1 MTVWDNLGS
10 LGNVEDRRGMGGAG
24 LGGGGLVG
32 IVLFLALSFM
42 GINIDPALLDQL
54 AGTVGSSSLT
64 QNSSQPSEFEGQDA
78 YEKFTSTV
86 LGSTNEYWS
95 GALQAEGKTYQ
106 DPKLVLFRDATRS
119 GCGVATTQI
128 GPHYCP
134 TDSTVYLDETFFD
147 VLRQLGGSN
156 GDVAQA
162 YVIAH
167 EVGHHAQNQLGIMQ
181 AVQNSPDYQQ
191 TGDNSPSV
199 RLELQAD
206 CFAGLWANS
215 LNDKNV
221 FGPGDIDQAIASAKA
236 VGDDRIQQKSG
247 SSVNPESWTHGSS
260 EDRATAFN
268 KGYETGKISVCR
280 EYL

>member
-1 MTVWDNLGS
+1 MAVWDNLGTA
-10 LGNVEDRRGMGGAG
+10 GEVDDRRGISGIA
-24 LGGGGLVG
+24 LGGGSLVG

-42 GINIDPALLDQL
+42 GVNVDPALLDQL
-54 AGTVGSSSLT
+54 AGTTSSSSLT
-64 QNSSQPSEFEGQDA
+64 QNSAQPSEYAGKDA

-86 LGSTNEYWS
+86 LGSTNQYWRS
-95 GALQAEGKTYQ
+95 ALNTEDKSYK
-106 DPKLVLFRDATRS
+106 DPRLVLFRDATQS
-119 GCGVATTQI
+119 GCGIATTQI

-134 TDSTVYLDETFFD
+134 NDATIYLDETFFD
-147 VLRQLGGSN
+147 ILRQLGGSN

-167 EVGHHAQNQLGIMQ
+167 EVGHHAQNQLGIMET
-181 AVQNSPDYQQ
+181 VQESPGYRSGGED
-191 TGDNSPSV
+191 SLSV
-199 RLELQAD
+199 KLELQAD

-247 SSVNPESWTHGSS
+247 STVNPETWTHGSS
-260 EDRATAFN
+260 ADRAAAFN
-268 KGYETGKISVCR
+268 KGYETGKLSVCR